1 MAEAA
6 RRAGWGAAHGA
17 AARAPAGELSG
28 RAPRSTESAATPAG
42 ELLVD
47 LPRFAVALARR
58 LHAVGVPVTPERSAR
73 LAEALALTAPRGRS
87 ELYWIA
93 RVTLLSAHDQL
104 PAFDAT
110 FRALFDDARDPADAR
125 GDPSAPPPARAGRP
139 AREPSDSLPPREAA
153 GEGAPTLLQALA
165 SADRAEGAPASRE
178 AILAV
183 ASNQER
189 LSHRDLAA
197 LSAAEVERVREL
209 GQALALA
216 PPLRRARRTRRHRR
230 GTRADLRRTMRRS
243 LRTGGDPVRLTRRRR
258 RERPRRLVMICDVSG
273 SMEPYARALVQ
284 LAQGAAGGASAEVF
298 VFSTRLTRI
307 TRELRDG
314 RPEVAIRRAAQAAPD
329 WSGGTR
335 IGAALGAF
343 NDRFGRRGLARGAVV
358 VVLSDGWERDDP
370 ARLGI
375 EMERLARL
383 AHRIVWVN
391 PRSAARGFAPLA
403 GGMAA
408 ALPHCDALVSGHD
421 VAALNGVVEAI
432 SGAGVPLDH
441 GVERA

>member
-1 MAEAA
+1 MNSTAV
-6 RRAGWGAAHGA
+6 RAG
-17 AARAPAGELSG
+17 AR
-28 RAPRSTESAATPAG
+28 AG

-73 LAEALALTAPRGRS
+73 LAEALALTAPRARS

-93 RVTLLSAHDQL
+93 RVTLLSARGQL

-139 AREPSDSLPPREAA
+139 ARDPADALPPRQTA
-153 GEGAPTLLQALA
+153 GADGPTLLQALA
-165 SADRAEGAPASRE
+165 SADRAEGAPADRE

-183 ASNQER
+183 ASSQER

-197 LSAAEVERVREL
+197 LTPSEVAQVQGL
-209 GQALALA
+209 AQALALA
-216 PPLRRARRTRRHRR
+216 PPLRRARRSQRHRR
-230 GTRADLRRTMRRS
+230 GTRIDLRMTVRRS

-273 SMEPYARALVQ
+273 SMEPYSRALVQ

-298 VFSTRLTRI
+298 VFATRLTRI

-314 RPEVAIRRAAQAAPD
+314 RPEAAIRRAAEAAPD

-358 VVLSDGWERDDP
+358 VILSDGWERDDP
-370 ARLGI
+370 ARLAI

-391 PRSAARGFAPLA
+391 PRSAAREFAPLA

-408 ALPHCDALVSGHD
+408 ALPHCDALVSGHN
-421 VAALNGVVEAI
+421 VAALEAVVDAI
-432 SGAGVPLDH
+432 GGADGPLDH
-441 GVERA
+441 GVGRPRAGPLPQPGRESEET

>member
-1 MAEAA
+1 VPKAT
-6 RRAGWGAAHGA
+6 RRATWGAADRA
-17 AARAPAGELSG
+17 AGPAG
-28 RAPRSTESAATPAG
+28 APAG

-73 LAEALALTAPRGRS
+73 LAEALSLTYPKRRS

-93 RVTLLSAHDQL
+93 RVTLVSARDQL

-110 FRALFDDARDPADAR
+110 FRALFEAARDPADAR
-125 GDPSAPPPARAGRP
+125 GDPSAPPAARAGRP
-139 AREPSDSLPPREAA
+139 ARDPADAPSPSEAA
-153 GEGAPTLLQALA
+153 PHGAPTLLQALA
-165 SADRAEGAPASRE
+165 STDYAGGTPAGRE

-183 ASNQER
+183 ASSRER

-197 LSAAEVERVREL
+197 LSAAEVAQVREL

-216 PPLRRARRTRRHRR
+216 PPLRRARRSRRHRR
-230 GTRADLRRTMRRS
+230 GSRADLRTTVRRS

-284 LAQGAAGGASAEVF
+284 LAQGAAGGARAEAF

-307 TRELRDG
+307 TRELREG
-314 RPEVAIRRAAQAAPD
+314 QPEVAIRRAAQAASD

-335 IGAALGAF
+335 IGVALGAF

-358 VVLSDGWERDDP
+358 VILSDGWERDDP
-370 ARLGI
+370 ARLEI

-408 ALPHCDALVSGHD
+408 ALPHCDAMVSGHD
-421 VAALNGVVEAI
+421 VAALGAVVDAI
-432 SGAGVPLDH
+432 GGADAALDH
-441 GVERA
+441 GVVRA

>member
-1 MAEAA
+1 MAEGAG
-6 RRAGWGAAHGA
+6 RAGWSAAGAAT
-17 AARAPAGELSG
+17 R
-28 RAPRSTESAATPAG
+28 AATPG
-42 ELLVD
+42 GLLVD

-58 LHAVGVPVTPERSAR
+58 LHVVGVPVTPERSAR
-73 LAEALALTAPRGRS
+73 LAEALSLTAPRGRS

-93 RVTLLSAHDQL
+93 RVTLLSARDQL
-104 PAFDAT
+104 SAFDAT

-125 GDPSAPPPARAGRP
+125 GDPRAPAPARAGRP
-139 AREPSDSLPPREAA
+139 AHEATDPPPPPREAA
-153 GEGAPTLLQALA
+153 GQSAPTLLQALA
-165 SADRAEGAPASRE
+165 SADRAGGTPAGRE

-183 ASNQER
+183 ASSRER

-258 RERPRRLVMICDVSG
+258 RERPRRLVLICDVSG